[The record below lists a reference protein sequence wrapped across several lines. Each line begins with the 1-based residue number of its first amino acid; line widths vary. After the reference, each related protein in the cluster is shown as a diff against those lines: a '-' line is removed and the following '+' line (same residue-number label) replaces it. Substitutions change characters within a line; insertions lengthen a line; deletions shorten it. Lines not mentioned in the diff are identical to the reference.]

1 MNLYCCR
8 IVEEGWG
15 TEYTQEKD
23 FIWAQDPEE
32 ARKLICKRWKIRK
45 NKKGLRIEEVQVVRV
60 EKQKK
65 KLRIIKTAQVWN
77 SFLQMSETQSYWSD
91 ETIYICSACEGEVKR
106 DHACCRHCG
115 ALFN

>member
-8 IVEEGWG
+8 LVEEGWG
-15 TEYTQEKD
+15 TEYTKEKD
-23 FIWAQDPEE
+23 FIWAQDLEE

-45 NKKGLRIEEVQVVRV
+45 NKKGLKIEEVQVVRA
-60 EKQKK
+60 EKHKK
-65 KLRIIKTAQVWN
+65 KLRVIKTEQVWN

-91 ETIYICSACEGEVKR
+91 ETIYTCSACGGEVKR

>member
-23 FIWAQDPEE
+23 FIWAQDLEE

-45 NKKGLRIEEVQVVRV
+45 NKKGLKIEEVPVVRAKR
-60 EKQKK
+60 EKET
-65 KLRIIKTAQVWN
+65 LEIIKTERVWN
-77 SFLQMSETQSYWSD
+77 SFLQMSEVQEYWTD
-91 ETIYICSACEGEVKR
+91 ETIYVCSECKGEVKR

-115 ALFN
+115 ALF